1 MVGCEGERSER
12 EGSGGLRWVF
22 KGKRTFVHDKTRL
35 PGSDGKRS
43 ERGRWWIEVDFIGK
57 RTLVVRNKTR
67 PPAGCSP

>member
-1 MVGCEGERSER
+1 MDGGGYLR
-12 EGSGGLRWVF
+12 GSALLYMTR
-22 KGKRTFVHDKTRL
+22 HAYKTRL

-43 ERGRWWIEVDFIGK
+43 ERGRWWIEVDFKGK